1 MIAYLELG
9 LTHGAIESVLERFVL
24 EVEFNLVLIR
34 AISDGDIEIDFD
46 SSFGNRSKFVWL

>member
-9 LTHGAIESVLERFVL
+9 LTHGAVKSVLERFIL